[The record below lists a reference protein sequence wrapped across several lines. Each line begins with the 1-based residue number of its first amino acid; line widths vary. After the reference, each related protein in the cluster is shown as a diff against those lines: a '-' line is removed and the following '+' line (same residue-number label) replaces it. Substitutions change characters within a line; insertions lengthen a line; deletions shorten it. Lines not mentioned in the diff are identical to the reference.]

1 MKLLSLYKTGNW
13 LNAFALLIV
22 STLFIASCKKPND
35 AEYNKGDTPLALSI
49 DKTSIVLKQ
58 INDASDA
65 LTFSWT
71 SGTNKGTNAAISYKL
86 QVDKKGSNFSNPM
99 NIALGNA
106 VLSNKY
112 SVKDLNDS
120 LLSHWNLAPGVEA
133 ALEARV
139 ISAVADNLAP
149 SETSNTISFKAT
161 PYQPVSTTLYLI
173 GGAAPTGWNAGSPT
187 VMTAV
192 AGQSGKF
199 TWTGNLAPGDFK
211 FITTLNQFLPSY
223 NKGTTNTSLVYRTSD
238 TDPDDKFTVTTA
250 GTYTVAVDLLNLT
263 ISVTVSA
270 TPPYTKLW
278 IVGDAT
284 PNGWDI
290 NNPNQMRLDSS
301 NLWLFTYN
309 EVLNAG
315 EFKIPVATGNWGTD
329 FYMPA
334 TNHPAITETSVQF
347 VSGGS
352 PDNKWQIT
360 NPGPY
365 KINLNTQNNT
375 ISIKPFTPYTQ
386 IWMVGDATPVGWNI
400 DNPQPMTP
408 IAGDPYKFEYVGP
421 MNVGE
426 FKFPLATGNWG
437 CDYFMPVID
446 QSGIGSTQMKFVAS
460 GNPDNKWRLTQAGN
474 YQITIDLLRETIS
487 IVKQ

>member
-1 MKLLSLYKTGNW
+1 MKNSKRSWLYTSLLLSS
-13 LNAFALLIV
+13 AIIV
-22 STLFIASCKKPND
+22 ITSCKKPND
-35 AEYNKGDTPLALSI
+35 GEFNKGDTPLALSV
-49 DKTSIVLKQ
+49 DKTSLALKQ
-58 INDASDA
+58 SNDASDA

-86 QVDKKGSNFSNPM
+86 QIDKLGSNFGNPM
-99 NIALGNA
+99 NISLGNA
-106 VLSNKY
+106 VLSQKY
-112 SVKDLNDS
+112 TVKALNDS
-120 LLSHWNLAPGVEA
+120 LLSHWNLTPGTQA
-133 ALEARV
+133 AFEARV
-139 ISAVADNLAP
+139 VSTVADNLAP
-149 SETSNTISFKAT
+149 GETSNTISFKVT
-161 PYQPVSTTLYLI
+161 PYQPVTSTLYLI
-173 GGAAPTGWNAGSPT
+173 GDATPNGWSAGSPT
-187 VMTAV
+187 VMTPV
-192 AGQSGKF
+192 VGQPGKF
-199 TWTGNLAPGDFK
+199 VWTGNLKPGDFK

-223 NKGTTNTSLVYRTSD
+223 NKGTSNTSLFYRTSNS
-238 TDPDDKFTVTTA
+238 DPDDKFTVSAA
-250 GTYTVAVDLLNLT
+250 GTFTVSVDLLNLT
-263 ISVTVSA
+263 VSVTVSV

-284 PNGWDI
+284 PNGWNI
-290 NNPNQMRLDSS
+290 NSPNQMRVDSS
-301 NLWLFTYN
+301 NLWVFTYN

-315 EFKIPVATGNWGTD
+315 EFKFPVATGNWGAD
-329 FYMPA
+329 YYMPM
-334 TNHPAITETSVQF
+334 TNHPALTETSVQL

-365 KINLNTQNNT
+365 KISLNTQNNT

-408 IAGDPYKFEYVGP
+408 VAGDPYKFVYNGP

-437 CDYFMPVID
+437 CDYFMPVIN
-446 QSGIGSTQMKFVAS
+446 QSGVGSTQMKFIGG
-460 GNPDNKWRLTQAGN
+460 GNPDNKWKLTEAGN
-474 YQITIDLLRETIS
+474 YKITIDQLRETIS